1 MKPWPRWRAYVLAVA
16 VTAAVL
22 LMRVLAEPWM
32 GHQPFLLVFLIP
44 VILAAYMGGLR
55 PGLFATALS
64 GVSTK
69 LWVFPPFNR
78 VWFEDTLDFAHWLF
92 LLLVGVLISMLF
104 DELQQWRDKTAA
116 RSTERRHAAT
126 ERKVRVGF
134 AIAMAFLG
142 AIGIVSFLS
151 VVRLSRKRATRC
163 ALAARDVQHR
173 CADRD
178 DVRKRIGSARLRPH
192 GRGAVCRRLHARHGT
207 RGRAGAAVARCR
219 EHGTCATRAR
229 GTAR

>member
-1 MKPWPRWRAYVLAVA
+1 MCIYTFTDLEVNRHAGTHRKPNDCPFRETPSPGCGTLPRLCGGVYSEPMKPWPRWRAYVLAVA

-32 GHQPFLLVFLIP
+32 GHRPFLLVFLLP

-78 VWFEDTLDFAHWLF
+78 AWFEDTLDFAHWLF

-116 RSTERRHAAT
+116 
-126 ERKVRVGF
+126 
-134 AIAMAFLG
+134 
-142 AIGIVSFLS
+142 
-151 VVRLSRKRATRC
+151 
-163 ALAARDVQHR
+163 
-173 CADRD
+173 
-178 DVRKRIGSARLRPH
+178 
-192 GRGAVCRRLHARHGT
+192 
-207 RGRAGAAVARCR
+207 
-219 EHGTCATRAR
+219 
-229 GTAR
+229 